1 MNWHGHV
8 IRSSARPVWRLAPDL
23 SRTCPRVTQLKVN
36 NKASDQLPGNHPR
49 QRTNW
54 SYILWK
60 CLRPTLGLYMY
71 YGCTGVQW
79 LVSITISDGWS
90 WFSNEISSNGLQPIN
105 QMIGAGLVFQALKFC
120 VNLELCRAGRWL
132 VISLYILLNQDPIC
146 LSHLTRKSN
155 S

>member
-1 MNWHGHV
+1 MSSGHQRDLSGDWPLTCPERVPEWHN
-8 IRSSARPVWRLAPDL
+8 WRLITRL
-23 SRTCPRVTQLKVN
+23 QTNYQETIL
-36 NKASDQLPGNHPR
+36 AS

-60 CLRPTLGLYMY
+60 CLRTTLGLYMY